1 MRIFKKTAVGKNKMS
16 LRRYLTKSR
25 FKLAMECPTKLFYTG
40 KDDEYK
46 NTKGDDEFL
55 ESLAEGGYQVGKMA
69 MLLYPHGVEIR
80 AKSNQASLSETSTL
94 LQSHD
99 SIVLFEPAFEFEGLL
114 VRVDIFVKNGNSI
127 ELIEVKAK
135 SYDSENPDIEGSRTP
150 IKSDILPYIEDAAF
164 QKYVVSNA
172 LPKCSINTFLMMPDK
187 SKTATTGGLNQ
198 CFFIEECNGFKEANC
213 SAEAAE
219 QTKENATL
227 LAKVPID
234 KYIDIVM
241 SKPLVYPGSEANTQ
255 NYLPDRVSIWAKAY
269 RDDSKINPQIH
280 KGCGECE
287 FRATKQETL
296 KSGYHECL
304 QQFTGLTTEEIDQ
317 GTVLDIWNFRRK
329 DELIAQGIFRI
340 QDAGNCIEVKEGENG
355 LSNAERQR
363 LQIDGIPPS
372 VDRGGFYF
380 DAGYFSQERSKW
392 RYPYHMIDFETST
405 VALPFFKGMRPYEP
419 IAFQFSHH
427 VMHENGYVEHRG
439 QALITEPGQFPN
451 FNFVRALKNSLDT
464 DDGIIFRWATHE
476 NTILNTI
483 KEQLIEGSDAPS
495 DKYELIQFIELITDD
510 AERSMVDLEKIALR
524 CFFHRNTNGQTSIK
538 KVLPAVLGE
547 SKLLKDEYSKPIG
560 EISTSTNFPDSF
572 IWYKESDLG
581 VLDPYTL
588 LRLHTME
595 LFRDNNS
602 IASTEDA
609 MIAEGGSAA
618 MAYARLQS
626 NKLSVTERKDI
637 ENALLRYCELDT
649 LAMAI
654 ILKGWISWT

>member
-1 MRIFKKTAVGKNKMS
+1 MS
-16 LRRYLTKSR
+16 STRYLTKSR
-25 FKLAMECPTKLFYTG
+25 FKLAMECPTKLFYAG
-40 KDDEYK
+40 KDNEYK

-150 IKSDILPYIEDAAF
+150 IKSEILPYIEDAAF
-164 QKYVVSNA
+164 QKYVVSKA

-187 SKTATTGGLNQ
+187 SKTATTNGLNQ
-198 CFFIEECNGFKEANC
+198 CFFIEEYNGFKEANC
-213 SAEAAE
+213 TAEAAE
-219 QTKENATL
+219 QTKANAAL

-255 NYLPDRVSIWAKAY
+255 NYLPDRASIWAKAY
-269 RDDSKINPQIH
+269 RDDSRIDPQIH
-280 KGCGECE
+280 KGCSECE
-287 FRATKQETL
+287 FRTIKQETL

-304 QQFTGLTTEEIDQ
+304 HQFTGLTTKEIDQ

-329 DELIAQGIFRI
+329 DELIAQGVFKAQEASDFIK
-340 QDAGNCIEVKEGENG
+340 VKASENG

-372 VDRGGFYF
+372 DDRGGFYF
-380 DAGYFSQERSKW
+380 DAGYFSRERSNW

-427 VMHENGYVEHRG
+427 VMHENGHIEHRS
-439 QALITEPGQFPN
+439 QALVTEPGSFPN

-464 DDGIIFRWATHE
+464 DDGTIFRWATHE
-476 NTILNTI
+476 NTILNKI
-483 KEQLIEGSDAPS
+483 KEQLIERSDAPS
-495 DKYELIQFIELITDD
+495 DKHELIQFIESITDD
-510 AERSMVDLEKIALR
+510 AERSMVDLEKIALS
-524 CFFHRNTNGQTSIK
+524 CFFHRNTDGLTSIK

-547 SKLLKDEYSKPIG
+547 SKPLKDEYSKPIG
-560 EISTSTNFPDSF
+560 ETSTLTSTNFPDSF
-572 IWYKESDLG
+572 IWYRESG
-581 VLDPYTL
+581 SGNLDPYTL
-588 LRLHTME
+588 LRSYTLE
-595 LFRDNNS
+595 LFRDSDS
-602 IASTEDA
+602 ISSPENAI
-609 MIAEGGSAA
+609 IAEGGSASL
-618 MAYARLQS
+618 AYARLQS
-626 NKLSVTERKDI
+626 NGLSVTERKHI

-649 LAMAI
+649 LAMAM
-654 ILKGWISWT
+654 ILKGWTSWT

>member
-1 MRIFKKTAVGKNKMS
+1 MS
-16 LRRYLTKSR
+16 STRYLTKSR

-40 KDDEYK
+40 KDNEYK

-187 SKTATTGGLNQ
+187 SKTATTDGLNQ
-198 CFFIEECNGFKEANC
+198 CFFIEEYNGFKETNC
-213 SAEAAE
+213 TTEAAE
-219 QTKENATL
+219 QTKANAAL

-241 SKPLVYPGSEANTQ
+241 SKPLVYPGSKANTQ

-269 RDDSKINPQIH
+269 RDDSRINPQIH
-280 KGCGECE
+280 KGCSECE
-287 FRATKQETL
+287 FRAIKQETL

-304 QQFTGLTTEEIDQ
+304 QQFAGLTTKEIDQ

-340 QDAGNCIEVKEGENG
+340 QDASDFVKVKGGENG

-372 VDRGGFYF
+372 NDRGGFYF
-380 DAGYFSQERSKW
+380 DAGYFRHERSNW

-427 VMHENGYVEHRG
+427 VMHENGYVEHRS
-439 QALITEPGQFPN
+439 QALVTEPGCFPN

-464 DDGIIFRWATHE
+464 DDGTIFRWATHE
-476 NTILNTI
+476 NTILNKI
-483 KEQLIEGSDAPS
+483 KEQLIERSDAPS
-495 DKYELIQFIELITDD
+495 DKYDLIQFIESITDD

-524 CFFHRNTNGQTSIK
+524 CFFHPNTNGQTSIK

-560 EISTSTNFPDSF
+560 ETSTSTNFPDSF
-572 IWYKESDLG
+572 IWYRESDSEN
-581 VLDPYTL
+581 LDPYTL
-588 LRLHTME
+588 LRSLTLE
-595 LFRDNNS
+595 LFRDNDS
-602 IASTEDA
+602 IASTDNTI
-609 MIAEGGSAA
+609 IAEGGSAA
-618 MAYARLQS
+618 IAYARLQS

-654 ILKGWISWT
+654 ILKGWISWA

>member
-1 MRIFKKTAVGKNKMS
+1 MPS
-16 LRRYLTKSR
+16 SRYLTKSR
-25 FKLAMECPTKLFYTG
+25 FKLAMECPTKLFYMR
-40 KDDEYK
+40 KEKEYK
-46 NTKGDDEFL
+46 NTKGDNEFL
-55 ESLAEGGYQVGKMA
+55 KSLAEGGFQVGKMA
-69 MLLYPHGVEIR
+69 MLLYPSGIEIR
-80 AKSNQASLSETSTL
+80 AKRNNASLSETSSL

-172 LPKCSINTFLMMPDK
+172 LPKCSISTFLMMPDK
-187 SKTATTGGLNQ
+187 SKTATTDSLNQ
-198 CFFIEECNGFKEANC
+198 CFFVEEYNGFKETNC
-213 SAEAAE
+213 TAEAAE
-219 QTKENATL
+219 QTKANASL

-241 SKPLVYPGSEANTQ
+241 SEPLVYPGSEANTQ
-255 NYLPDRVSIWAKAY
+255 NYLPERASIWAEAC
-269 RDDSKINPQIH
+269 RDDLKINPQIH
-280 KGCGECE
+280 KGCKDCE
-287 FRATKQETL
+287 FRATKAETL

-304 QQFTGLTTEEIDQ
+304 QQFTGLTAEEIDQ
-317 GTVLDIWNFRRK
+317 GTVLDIWNFSRK

-340 QDAGNCIEVKEGENG
+340 QDASDFIEVIEGKNG
-355 LSNAERQR
+355 LSNTERQR
-363 LQIDGIPPS
+363 LQIEGITPS
-372 VDRGGFYF
+372 NDMGGFYF
-380 DAGYFSQERSKW
+380 DAGYFSQEQNKW

-405 VALPFFKGMRPYEP
+405 VALPFFKGMRPHEH

-427 VMHENGYVEHRG
+427 VMHENGYVEHRN
-439 QALITEPGQFPN
+439 QALITEPGRFPN

-464 DDGIIFRWATHE
+464 DEGTIFRWAIHE
-476 NTILNTI
+476 NTILNKI
-483 KEQLIEGSDAPS
+483 KEQLIERSDAPS
-495 DKYELIQFIELITDD
+495 DRDDLIQFIESITDD
-510 AERSMVDLEKIALR
+510 AKRSMVDLEKIALR
-524 CFFHRNTNGQTSIK
+524 CFFHPNTNGQTSIK
-538 KVLPAVLGE
+538 KVLPAVLRE

-572 IWYKESDLG
+572 IWYQESDSEI
-581 VLDPYTL
+581 LDPYTL
-588 LRLHTME
+588 LRLHTMK
-595 LFRDNNS
+595 LFRSNDS
-602 IASTEDA
+602 IVPSENA

-654 ILKGWISWT
+654 ILKGWTSWA

>member
-1 MRIFKKTAVGKNKMS
+1 
-16 LRRYLTKSR
+16 
-25 FKLAMECPTKLFYTG
+25 MECPTKLFYMR
-40 KDDEYK
+40 KEKEYK
-46 NTKGDDEFL
+46 NTKGDNEFL
-55 ESLAEGGYQVGKMA
+55 KSLAEGGFQVGKMA
-69 MLLYPHGVEIR
+69 MLLYPSGIEIR
-80 AKSNQASLSETSTL
+80 AKSNNASLSETSSL

-172 LPKCSINTFLMMPDK
+172 LPKCSISTFLMMPDK
-187 SKTATTGGLNQ
+187 SKTATTDSLNQ
-198 CFFIEECNGFKEANC
+198 CFFVEEYNGFKETNC
-213 SAEAAE
+213 TAEAAE
-219 QTKENATL
+219 QTKANASL

-241 SKPLVYPGSEANTQ
+241 SDSLVYPGSEANTQ
-255 NYLPDRVSIWAKAY
+255 NHLPERASIWAEAY
-269 RDDSKINPQIH
+269 RDDLKINPQIH
-280 KGCGECE
+280 KGCKNCE
-287 FRATKQETL
+287 FRATKAETL

-304 QQFTGLTTEEIDQ
+304 QQFTGLTAEEIDQ
-317 GTVLDIWNFRRK
+317 GTVLDIWNFSRK

-340 QDAGNCIEVKEGENG
+340 QDASDFIEVIEGKNG
-355 LSNAERQR
+355 LSNTERQR
-363 LQIDGIPPS
+363 LQIEGITPS
-372 VDRGGFYF
+372 NDMGGFYF
-380 DAGYFSQERSKW
+380 DAGYFSQEQDKW

-405 VALPFFKGMRPYEP
+405 VALPFFKGMRPHEH

-427 VMHENGYVEHRG
+427 VMHENGYVEHRS
-439 QALITEPGQFPN
+439 QALITEPGCFPN

-464 DDGIIFRWATHE
+464 DEGTIFRWAIHE
-476 NTILNTI
+476 NTILNKI
-483 KEQLIEGSDAPS
+483 KEQLIERSDAPS
-495 DKYELIQFIELITDD
+495 DRDDLIQFIESITDD
-510 AERSMVDLEKIALR
+510 AKRSMVDLEKIALR
-524 CFFHRNTNGQTSIK
+524 CFFHPNTNGQTSIK
-538 KVLPAVLGE
+538 KVLPAVLRE

-572 IWYKESDLG
+572 IWYRESDSEI
-581 VLDPYTL
+581 LDPYTL
-588 LRLHTME
+588 LRLYTMK
-595 LFRDNNS
+595 LFRSNDT
-602 IASTEDA
+602 IVPTENA

-654 ILKGWISWT
+654 ILKGWTSWA